1 MNLITRNHLQNWA
14 DTTFSK
20 AALPYVI
27 SRLIRATSPKS
38 TRANIPWGSAT
49 YIGGWD
55 GIVTCEEITSYV
67 PEGVS
72 LWEFGTNSDIRGKA
86 NEDYKKRKDNPIGFN
101 PKNSVFIFVTPR
113 LWTNKD
119 EWIEEKKA
127 ENHWKDIIVYD
138 SVDIEQWL
146 DNALSVSRWFAAQ
159 DGVGAYPFDGI
170 MTADEFWDEWSYGP
184 DGIKLLPETI
194 ISGRELEKEKLLN
207 ILKEKP
213 SIKGVKASTK
223 NEAISFIIACAK
235 TFEDEYSQEFF
246 SKTLVVDTEGNFRGI
261 RINTNSPLNLIPR
274 FEDHQPLY
282 MAVGK
287 GHHVI
292 VPLGADD
299 DFNQEFIMLPTI
311 DRDGQIEALKSSG
324 VEKSDAEK
332 FSRESGRNITILKKL
347 LGFPHNKT
355 KWLLEEDVRE
365 IIPALLLGRWDQ
377 TFEGDIALM
386 EKLSAQNYTDYLI
399 TLNKWKKFEESP
411 IIQIGKTWRLTSPL
425 DLWTNLSSYLTKQ
438 DFQSLQSCFELAY
451 KDGNPI
457 AKVDDNDSFATRFN
471 KRRTYSSWAR
481 EGLTQSL
488 ILLGRL
494 GNSIKITDYT
504 EPQDWVDI
512 IVNDLLNDASGEM
525 WISLDRE
532 LPLISEASPQ
542 IFLNAVKKS
551 LKKGEPEI
559 MDLFNEK
566 DGFLHKTSHHTGLL
580 WALENLAWLPE
591 YLLDVSLILLKLSR
605 LDPGGNLS
613 NRPIN
618 SIAEIYKPWHYQT
631 LASFEDRMEI
641 LKYVTQQEK
650 EEGWTL
656 LIRMLPSGNGVAQP
670 THKMRWRMFDI
681 NTNLNY
687 TYQEIWN
694 THTAI
699 VEMLIDLFDYDERK
713 FAQLIDATINLGPKD
728 RKRVLDWADNVYPNV
743 KQDTFTTWETL
754 RTILHRHRSHP
765 DTDWALSASELFRFE
780 DLYNKL
786 EPKDIIKKHIWL
798 FNSHHI
804 EFSEGFEY
812 KENEFEKRHDQIQ
825 KRTDEARTNAIKKFI
840 KVLDL
845 DKTLDLRKE
854 VKEYWVFGEALAKV
868 NLSPHQIQVICECL
882 SDEEPLVRFIQS
894 FMYRKSVI
902 EGFEWIKT
910 LFNELQEKQFSDEA
924 LSNILIPLEQ
934 NQGFWDFLEL
944 QKDDIQ
950 NIYWNKMFPRF
961 YHLAKD
967 EKEYGLRRLL
977 DYKRHFSVIDAAY
990 LHPDKLSSNL
1000 LFEILN
1006 KAATEKASEEGNF
1019 KTHEIDRIFEEL
1031 DKRDDIEKSKLIQLE
1046 WFYLPLWDSIR
1057 SHRSPKNL
1065 EGELST
1071 NPEFFIEVLKWLYLP
1086 KNKELL
1092 KEERKEISDEAAT
1105 NRAKQ
1110 SYHLMNS
1117 WKRIPGMKD
1126 DHSIDEKELRNWIN
1140 TVRELA
1146 EKVDRLEVADMQIGK
1161 ILAQYPE
1168 DIPEWP
1174 NKTIFQ
1180 IIEDINSDSLNRNYS
1195 SAMFNK
1201 RSFTSRGAFEGGNI
1215 EREKAAYFEKLA
1227 NDHKIKYPT
1236 TAKIFQNMS
1245 KSYVRDAKR
1254 QDEDAERSRLDY

>member
-1 MNLITRNHLQNWA
+1 MKLITRNDIENWSQTA
-14 DTTFSK
+14 LSK
-20 AALPYVI
+20 TDLPYLI
-27 SRLIRATSPKS
+27 SKLVRATTPSNTQVDFPSGS
-38 TRANIPWGSAT
+38 TAF
-49 YIGGWD
+49 IGGWD
-55 GIVTCEEITSYV
+55 GEVLCGSETAYV
-67 PEGVS
+67 PKGIS
-72 LWEFGTNSDIRGKA
+72 LYEFGTEANPKGKA
-86 NEDYKKRKDNPIGFN
+86 DRDYDKRKDDTLGYD
-101 PKNSVFIFVTPR
+101 PKESVFIFITPR
-113 LWTNKD
+113 FWKFKKK
-119 EWIEEKKA
+119 WIDAKKA
-127 ENHWKDIIVYD
+127 EGFWKDVKVYD
-138 SVDIEQWL
+138 SSDLEQWL
-146 DNALSVSRWFAAQ
+146 EIAIYVSGWFADYLHKAPLG
-159 DGVGAYPFDGI
+159 GVDI
-170 MTADEFWDEWSYGP
+170 ADQFWRYWSEFRD
-184 DGIKLLPETI
+184 IKIQPEAI
-194 ISGRELEKEKLLN
+194 VSGRDIEKQSILEFLSEDPN
-207 ILKEKP
+207 ITF
-213 SIKGVKASTK
+213 IRAASK
-223 NEAISFIIACAK
+223 NEATAFIIASAMLFPQNQSEYFFSRALVVHTEAAYK
-235 TFEDEYSQEFF
+235 SVSTNYVSPLILIPTFENKLPMYS
-246 SKTLVVDTEGNFRGI
+246 
-261 RINTNSPLNLIPR
+261 
-274 FEDHQPLY
+274 
-282 MAVGK
+282 AVSNR
-287 GHHVI
+287 HHVI

-299 DFNQEFIMLPTI
+299 DDNKESLNLPTI
-311 DRDGQIEALKSSG
+311 DRDGQIEALKNSG

-355 KWLLEEDVRE
+355 KWLQEEDVRE
-365 IIPALLLGRWDQ
+365 IIPALLLGRWNE
-377 TFEGDIALM
+377 TFEGDIALL
-386 EKLSAQNYTDYLI
+386 EKLSGQNYTNYLI
-399 TLNKWKKFEESP
+399 TLKKWVKFEESP
-411 IIQIGKTWRLTSPL
+411 IIQIGETWRLTSPL
-425 DLWTNLSSYLTKQ
+425 DLWTNLLAYLTQ
-438 DFQSLQSCFELAY
+438 EDFKNLQGCFELAY
-451 KDGNPI
+451 KGGNPI
-457 AKVDDNDSFATRFN
+457 AEIDDKDSFAARFN
-471 KRRTYSSWAR
+471 QKRTYSSWTR

-488 ILLGRL
+488 ILLGRF
-494 GNSIKITDYT
+494 GNSTKVANYN

-512 IVNDLLNDASGEM
+512 IVNDLFNGANGEM

-542 IFLNAVKKS
+542 IFINAVKKS
-551 LKKGEPEI
+551 LAKGEPEI

-591 YLLDVSLILLKLSR
+591 YLLDVSLILLKLAR

-650 EEGWTL
+650 EKGWTL
-656 LIRMLPSGNGVAQP
+656 LIRMLPSGSGVAQP

-699 VEMLIDLFDYDERK
+699 VEMLIELFDDDEKK
-713 FAQLIDATINLGPKD
+713 FAQLIDATTNLGPKD
-728 RKRVLDWADNVYPNV
+728 RKRVLDWADNVCPNV
-743 KQDTFTTWETL
+743 KQETFTTWETL

-765 DTDWALSASELFRFE
+765 DTDWALSASELSRFE

-825 KRTDEARTNAIKKFI
+825 KRTDEARTNAIEKFI
-840 KVLDL
+840 EVLGL

-882 SDEEPLVRFIQS
+882 GDKEPLIRFIQS
-894 FMYRKSVI
+894 FMYRKYVI

-934 NQGFWDFLEL
+934 NQDFWDFLKL
-944 QKDDIQ
+944 QKVDIQ

-961 YHLAKD
+961 YHLTKD

-977 DYKRHFSVIDAAY
+977 EYKRHFSVIDAAY
-990 LHPDKLSSNL
+990 LHPEKLSSNL

-1031 DKRDDIEKSKLIQLE
+1031 DKRDDIEKPRLIQLE

-1065 EGELST
+1065 EEELST

-1110 SYHLMNS
+1110 SYYLMNS
-1117 WKRIPGMKD
+1117 WKKIPGLKD
-1126 DHSIDEKELRNWIN
+1126 DLSIDEKVLRRWIN

-1180 IIEDINSDSLNRNYS
+1180 IIEDIDSDSLNSNYS

-1215 EREKAAYFEKLA
+1215 EREKAAYFQKLA
-1227 NDHKIKYPT
+1227 NDHKIKYPN

-1245 KSYVRDAKR
+1245 KSYIRDARR
-1254 QDEDAERSRLDY
+1254 QDEDAERSRLEY